1 MRVLNMGA
9 GAGLLAMETLRLG
22 AYHVT
27 CSERWLYLAMVC
39 KEILL
44 SNGFSDDQVKVVYKR
59 PCDLALLRDVPVY
72 CNLCVADLLDDGL
85 LASGLIPG
93 LKHALNNLLLPDA
106 IIMPASADVYIQV
119 PASPSSRWSS
129 LSCLFTVHVNTMQSK
144 PQLGSCRVSRVKL
157 PALVLA
163 YVLITGGGWLAGG
176 GDAH

>member
-1 MRVLNMGA
+1 MNMGA
-9 GAGLLAMETLRLG
+9 GAGLLAMEALRLG

-106 IIMPASADVYIQV
+106 IIMPASADVYVQVSRLSLVSVVLSLVPVHRLCEYNTIQ
-119 PASPSSRWSS
+119 A
-129 LSCLFTVHVNTMQSK
+129 K
-144 PQLGSCRVSRVKL
+144 PELGSCRASRVKL
-157 PALVLA
+157 PTLDPGCV
-163 YVLITGGGWLAGG
+163 VITGGWLAGG